1 MVDKEM
7 LENLNQINASN
18 EFVERFLEELSKDL
32 NVRIAG
38 LDWYSLDEIKRMLL
52 HTTVLHSTLTNKDG
66 EYLFNDDVKSYK
78 EWLEYEFRNSLISH
92 YESEYNFIYPQ
103 YLFDEYLAAAK
114 KYYKK
119 KRKKNKAKKV
129 GDE

>member
-7 LENLNQINASN
+7 LEKLNQINTSN
-18 EFVERFLEELSKDL
+18 EFVERFLEKSYEDL
-32 NVRIAG
+32 DSDDFLEWRSEDN
-38 LDWYSLDEIKRMLL
+38 IKRTLL
-52 HTTVLHSTLTNKDG
+52 HTSILHSLLTDKGG
-66 EYLFNDDVKSYK
+66 EYLFNDDIKSYK

-103 YLFDEYLAAAK
+103 YLFDEYLTAAK

-119 KRKKNKAKKV
+119 KRKKKIK
-129 GDE
+129 

>member
-1 MVDKEM
+1 MVGKEM

-32 NVRIAG
+32 GDDN
-38 LDWYSLDEIKRMLL
+38 LLEWYSENEIKSMLL
-52 HTTVLHSTLTNKDG
+52 NTTILHSTLTNKDG
-66 EYLFNDDVKSYK
+66 EYVFTDDIKSYK
-78 EWLEYEFRNSLISH
+78 EWLECEFRNSLISH

-119 KRKKNKAKKV
+119 KRKKNKAKRL
-129 GDE
+129 GDA

>member
-1 MVDKEM
+1 MVGKEI

-18 EFVERFLEELSKDL
+18 EFVERFLEELNKDFGDDDFL
-32 NVRIAG
+32 E
-38 LDWYSLDEIKRMLL
+38 WYSENDIKNTLL
-52 HTTVLHSTLTNKDG
+52 HTTVLHSLLTDTDG

-114 KYYKK
+114 KYYKN

>member
-1 MVDKEM
+1 MVGKEM

-18 EFVERFLEELSKDL
+18 EFVERFCKELDDSI
-32 NVRIAG
+32 VGG
-38 LDWYSLDEIKRMLL
+38 LDWYSENDIKNTLL
-52 HTTVLHSTLTNKDG
+52 HTTVLHSLLVDKDG

-78 EWLEYEFRNSLISH
+78 EWLEYEFRNSLISY
-92 YESEYNFIYPQ
+92 YEREHNFIYPQ
-103 YLFDEYLAAAK
+103 YLFDEYLNAAK

>member
-18 EFVERFLEELSKDL
+18 EFVERFCKELDDSI
-32 NVRIAG
+32 VGG
-38 LDWYSLDEIKRMLL
+38 LDWYSENDIKNTLL
-52 HTTVLHSTLTNKDG
+52 HTSVLHSLLTDKDG

-114 KYYKK
+114 KYYKN
-119 KRKKNKAKKV
+119 KRKKNKDKKV
-129 GDE
+129 GNE

>member
-18 EFVERFLEELSKDL
+18 EFVERFCKVLDDSI
-32 NVRIAG
+32 VGG
-38 LDWYSLDEIKRMLL
+38 LDWYSENDIKNTLL
-52 HTTVLHSTLTNKDG
+52 HTTVLHSLLTDKDG
-66 EYLFNDDVKSYK
+66 EYLLNDDVKSYK

-92 YESEYNFIYPQ
+92 YEREHNFIYPQ
-103 YLFDEYLAAAK
+103 YLFDEYLNAAK

-119 KRKKNKAKKV
+119 KRKKNKVKKV